1 MKGFIKSY
9 QKHRVDK
16 YLKELSDDQMYL
28 KQRVFDTIQQ
38 IFDKKLGIS
47 MKNKRLLDVGSADGS
62 FVEVC
67 TKNGVE
73 AYGIDISDGCNFE
86 SDKLPFNEG
95 SHDIVTMNSIIEH
108 LHNPHNIMSEIR
120 RVLKPEGYLV
130 LITPNWRYSYLEF
143 YDDPTHV
150 TPYTI
155 PSLFHLFDIYGFKI
169 RFYAPWLVKKS
180 TLWWKLPQKLSFF
193 LARWLPFKGLNKNI
207 FAPSF
212 LKGRTKSVIFV
223 VEK

>member
-1 MKGFIKSY
+1 MKGFIESY

-16 YLKELSDDQMYL
+16 YLKELSDNQIYL

-38 IFDKKLGIS
+38 IFARGLGIS
-47 MKNKRLLDVGSADGS
+47 MENKRLLDMGSADGA
-62 FVEVC
+62 FVETC
-67 TKNGVE
+67 KKNEVE

-86 SDKLPFNEG
+86 SDKLPFNEE
-95 SHDIVTMNSIIEH
+95 SYDIITMNSVIEH
-108 LHNPHNIMSEIR
+108 LHNPHNIMSEMR
-120 RVLKPEGYLV
+120 RVLKPGGHLV

-150 TPYTI
+150 TPYSI
-155 PSLFHLFDIYGFKI
+155 LGLFNLFGIYGFKV

-180 TLWWKLPQKLSFF
+180 TLWWKLPKGLSFF
-193 LARWLPFKGLNKNI
+193 LARWLPFKGLTKSI
-207 FAPSF
+207 FIPSF